1 MAIATGPVAA
11 GDRAAG
17 LARARIPA
25 RTRRETDAVMLVAF
39 IVDVRSAERVCCC
52 ADPRSTQQQQ
62 DNVSANRIATRP
74 DTHMPI
80 PAIVIAW

>member
-25 RTRRETDAVMLVAF
+25 GTRRETDAVIVAF

-62 DNVSANRIATRP
+62 DNVSANRIAMRP
-74 DTHMPI
+74 DTNLPI
-80 PAIVIAW
+80 QAIVIAW

>member
-17 LARARIPA
+17 LARARIPVG
-25 RTRRETDAVMLVAF
+25 TRRETDAVMVAF

-52 ADPRSTQQQQ
+52 ADPSLLSSSRITSPPIGSQRDLIPICPYRRS
-62 DNVSANRIATRP
+62 
-74 DTHMPI
+74 
-80 PAIVIAW
+80 

>member
-25 RTRRETDAVMLVAF
+25 GTRRETDAVMVAF

-62 DNVSANRIATRP
+62 DNVSANRIAMRP
-74 DTHMPI
+74 DTHLPI
-80 PAIVIAW
+80 QAIVIAW

>member
-1 MAIATGPVAA
+1 VDIATGPVAA

-25 RTRRETDAVMLVAF
+25 GTRRETDAVIVAF

-74 DTHMPI
+74 DTHLPI
-80 PAIVIAW
+80 QAIVIAW

>member
-25 RTRRETDAVMLVAF
+25 GTRRETDAVMVAF

-74 DTHMPI
+74 DTHLPI
-80 PAIVIAW
+80 QAIVIAW

>member
-25 RTRRETDAVMLVAF
+25 GTRRETDAVMVAF

-80 PAIVIAW
+80 QAIVIAW

>member
-25 RTRRETDAVMLVAF
+25 GTRRETDAVIVAF

-62 DNVSANRIATRP
+62 DNVSANRIAMRP
-74 DTHMPI
+74 DTHLPI
-80 PAIVIAW
+80 QAIVIAW

>member
-1 MAIATGPVAA
+1 VAIATGPVAA

-25 RTRRETDAVMLVAF
+25 GTRRETDAVMVAC

-74 DTHMPI
+74 DTHLPI
-80 PAIVIAW
+80 PTIVIAW